1 MIPLQPK
8 HLALVPVYIYQG
20 LKLKK
25 TALRLP
31 EAQGERSGHIQLIDN
46 NNETEEKNKEILNLM
61 LIGDSS
67 AAGVGL
73 AHSIKHSPAN

>member
-46 NNETEEKNKEILNLM
+46 NIETKK
-61 LIGDSS
+61 
-67 AAGVGL
+67 
-73 AHSIKHSPAN
+73 KRKQF